1 MLPSIDRRR
10 EERIAGG
17 KDLMFVFFLL
27 PHEFLM
33 NMTKFDDD
41 DDDDDEDAP

>member
-1 MLPSIDRRR
+1 
-10 EERIAGG
+10 
-17 KDLMFVFFLL
+17 MFVFFLL

-41 DDDDDEDAP
+41 DDDDDHDDDDDDDDDDEDAP